1 MDTDSLEE
9 DGLTIEQQLP
19 ATRFD
24 GAEAYL
30 ILDNLLTQPNLH
42 LIKLGIFGRP

>member
-9 DGLTIEQQLP
+9 DGLTIEQQLL

-30 ILDNLLTQPNLH
+30 ILDNFFAQTNLD
-42 LIKLGIFGRP
+42 LIELGILG